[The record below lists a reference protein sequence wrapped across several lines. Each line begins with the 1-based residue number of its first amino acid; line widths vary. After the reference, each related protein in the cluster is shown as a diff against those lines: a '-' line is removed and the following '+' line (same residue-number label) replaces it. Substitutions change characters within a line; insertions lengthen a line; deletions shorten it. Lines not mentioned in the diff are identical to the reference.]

1 MTKNDEQRNWREK
14 NLTEK
19 ITKMDGR
26 KSKNKTKQKYGQN
39 WRKNYKKFDGEK
51 NLENKYLKEK
61 NENQQMK

>member
-1 MTKNDEQRNWREK
+1 
-14 NLTEK
+14 
-19 ITKMDGR
+19 MDGR